1 MSLSLTSTMG
11 TPSGKTL
18 PPLRYPSSLHKYQT
32 FKDLG
37 KGGKPPEGYRKICIH
52 LVFDVKHNGRHKSRL
67 VADGHLTAVL
77 LNSIYSGVVSL
88 CGICLLVFLAELN
101 DLDVWT
107 TNIGNAY
114 LEAEM
119 QEKVYIIAGPEFGE
133 LEGHTLIIFKA
144 LYGLR
149 TSGLRWHECFADCL
163 RDMGFTPSKAEPDIW
178 MRWNGN
184 IYEYIGVYVDDV
196 AAAAKDPKAIT
207 DLLQSKYQFKLK
219 GTGPITFHLGC
230 DFVRED
236 DGTMCM
242 SPRKYI
248 EKLLGTYEHMF
259 GSKPKQNVTS
269 PLEKG
274 DHPELDMSD
283 ELDADGIKNY
293 QSLIGALQWAVSLG
307 RIDITTA
314 VMTMSGFRVA
324 PRKGH
329 LE

>member
-1 MSLSLTSTMG
+1 
-11 TPSGKTL
+11 
-18 PPLRYPSSLHKYQT
+18 
-32 FKDLG
+32 
-37 KGGKPPEGYRKICIH
+37 
-52 LVFDVKHNGRHKSRL
+52 
-67 VADGHLTAVL
+67 
-77 LNSIYSGVVSL
+77 
-88 CGICLLVFLAELN
+88 
-101 DLDVWT
+101 
-107 TNIGNAY
+107 
-114 LEAEM
+114 
-119 QEKVYIIAGPEFGE
+119 
-133 LEGHTLIIFKA
+133 
-144 LYGLR
+144 
-149 TSGLRWHECFADCL
+149 
-163 RDMGFTPSKAEPDIW
+163 
-178 MRWNGN
+178 MRQNGN

-207 DLLQSKYQFKLK
+207 DLLQDKYQFKLK
-219 GTGPITFHLGC
+219 GTGPISFHLGC
-230 DFVRED
+230 DFAWDD

-248 EKLLGTYEHMF
+248 EKLLGTYERIF

-274 DHPELDMSD
+274 DHPELDVSD

-293 QSLIGALQWAVSLG
+293 QSLIGTLQWVVSLG